1 MNTVVQ
7 EPIQLK
13 TEKVEKLKTS
23 IIIEDQTGTQY
34 TFVLDQDKSFKSMF
48 IAYAKCLGVQKSA
61 LRFIYDG
68 ERIDEELSV
77 DKYNKVLTKLS
88 ATPDPP
94 APKSTEPPVGIST
107 S

>member
-77 DKYNKVLTKLS
+77 DKYNKAYPEDKITDGTVFQSL
-88 ATPDPP
+88 AE
-94 APKSTEPPVGIST
+94 AVGGY
-107 S
+107 

>member
-1 MNTVVQ
+1 MNTLVQ

-34 TFVLDQDKSFKSMF
+34 TFLLGQDKSFQSMF

-77 DKYNKVLTKLS
+77 EKYNK
-88 ATPDPP
+88 AYPDPEDKITDGTVFQ
-94 APKSTEPPVGIST
+94 ALAEAVGGY
-107 S
+107 

>member
-23 IIIEDQTGTQY
+23 ITIEDQTGTQY
-34 TFVLDQDKSFKSMF
+34 KFILGQDISFKTLF

-77 DKYNKVLTKLS
+77 EKYNK
-88 ATPDPP
+88 AYPDPEYKITDGTVFQ
-94 APKSTEPPVGIST
+94 ALAEAIGGY
-107 S
+107 